1 MPVNAKQCYSFSKYN
16 IWQHLGAIFQ
26 SYEAD
31 DILQVCRLQECHNMQ
46 EKQTCGIFWLHF
58 AQRKPSGLSLL
69 SASAVSAPSGISLP
83 DDSVSVSVSCLFA
96 SCSWQALCSW
106 FMLFTKG

>member
-1 MPVNAKQCYSFSKYN
+1 MSVNAKQCYSFSKYK

-31 DILQVCRLQECHNMQ
+31 DIVQVCRLQECHDLQ

-69 SASAVSAPSGISLP
+69 SASVVSALSGGSLP
-83 DDSVSVSVSCLFA
+83 DDSVSVSVSRVFA
-96 SCSWQALCSW
+96 SCLWQALCSW
-106 FMLFTKG
+106 FMLLTRG

>member
-58 AQRKPSGLSLL
+58 AQRKPFGLSLL
-69 SASAVSAPSGISLP
+69 SASVVSALPGGSLP
-83 DDSVSVSVSCLFA
+83 DDLVSVSVSCLFT
-96 SCSWQALCSW
+96 SLWQALCSW
-106 FMLFTKG
+106 FMLLTRG